1 MRKQTKFNRDE
12 VIEKAKNLYWK
23 KGYHA
28 TSMRNLQ
35 DVVDMRPGSIYAAF
49 GSKDNLFKEAL
60 NRYAQIGAEQLAN
73 SLTQEKT
80 VLAGLKRFIRSV
92 TICNKDSAPNGMCM
106 IVKSIA
112 ELTQSDNPD
121 LLANATHIL
130 ENIEGSFA
138 TIFQQAIDDGE
149 ISIKKDPVELAR
161 YLQIQIIGIRTYAQI
176 TNNMNAVEKFIDD
189 VFKGLQV

>member
-1 MRKQTKFNRDE
+1 MSKQAKFNRDE
-12 VIEKAKNLYWK
+12 VIEKAKNLYWE

-35 DVVDMRPGSIYAAF
+35 DVIDMRPGSIYAAF
-49 GSKDNLFKEAL
+49 GSKENLFKEAL

-73 SLTQEKT
+73 SLAQEKT
-80 VLAGLKRFIRSV
+80 VLAGLQRFIRSV
-92 TICNKDSAPNGMCM
+92 TICNKDSAPNSMCM

-112 ELTQSDNPD
+112 ELTQGDNPD

-130 ENIEGSFA
+130 ENIEHSFA
-138 TIFQQAIDDGE
+138 SIFQQAIDNGE
-149 ISIKKDPVELAR
+149 ISMEKDPVELAR

-176 TNNMNAVEKFIDD
+176 NNNMNAIEKFIDD